1 MLATINIK
9 NMVCPRCILAVEG
22 ILGDLQIEFDSVS
35 LGKVRLKKALS
46 EDDLVALETRLVQL
60 GFELLNDRKL
70 QVVEKIKNS
79 IVQIIHYQ
87 DDPQK
92 IGHLSAQL
100 PGTLNLNYS
109 LLSKLF
115 SDQEGITIEKYFIL
129 QKIEKAKE
137 LLEYHE
143 MNITEISDR
152 LNYSSSQHFSRQFKS
167 VTGMSPSEF
176 LKQRESHRKPL
187 DNIK

>member
-1 MLATINIK
+1 
-9 NMVCPRCILAVEG
+9 VEG
-22 ILGDLQIEFDSVS
+22 ILGELEIEFDSVS
-35 LGKVRLKKALS
+35 LGEVRLKKVLS
-46 EDDLVALETRLVQL
+46 DDDLAAIETRLVQL

-70 QVVEKIKNS
+70 QVVEKIKNT
-79 IVQIIHYQ
+79 IVQIVHHQ

-92 IGHLSAQL
+92 IGHLSEQL
-100 PGTLNLNYS
+100 PEMLNLNYS

-115 SDQEGITIEKYFIL
+115 SEQEGITIEKYFIL

-137 LLEYHE
+137 LLKYNE

-176 LKQRESHRKPL
+176 IKQRESHRKPL